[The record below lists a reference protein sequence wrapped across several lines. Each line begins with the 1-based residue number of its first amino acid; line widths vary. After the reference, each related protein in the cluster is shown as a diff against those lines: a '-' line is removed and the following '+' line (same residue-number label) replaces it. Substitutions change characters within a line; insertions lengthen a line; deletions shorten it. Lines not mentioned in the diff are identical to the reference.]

1 MTGCLK
7 VKNDTYYAVLNL
19 KEGDKYKQKWISTKL
34 KTKGNKRKA
43 TEILNALIAEYEEKE
58 KNSENSNPSDIL
70 LQIMQW
76 IGLKE
81 KKVKLK
87 KLLGMVITQ

>member
-7 VKNDTYYAVLNL
+7 IKNDTYYAALNL
-19 KEGDKYKQKWISTKL
+19 KVGDKYKQKWISTKL

-58 KNSENSNPSDIL
+58 K
-70 LQIMQW
+70 
-76 IGLKE
+76 KF
-81 KKVKLK
+81 
-87 KLLGMVITQ
+87 

>member
-7 VKNDTYYAVLNL
+7 IKNDTYYAVLNL
-19 KEGDKYKQKWISTKL
+19 KVGDKYKQKWISTKL

-58 KNSENSNPSDIL
+58 K
-70 LQIMQW
+70 
-76 IGLKE
+76 KF
-81 KKVKLK
+81 
-87 KLLGMVITQ
+87 